1 MDREEFLTKIE
12 SINQFVNK
20 KDYKSALE
28 IVESIEWRKVK
39 SARTLCVAGEVYA
52 ANRCYQES
60 KEIFLMAY
68 KRSPVRKNILY
79 RLIEVSIKM
88 EDLEDALKYYQEFLE
103 MAPNDNIHYILKY
116 KIYNARKTPLE
127 DQIQILE
134 EYKEREYTERWSYE
148 LAKLYY
154 KAGERQKCVEAC
166 DDIVLW
172 FSEGEYVLKA
182 LELKMRLT
190 GLTPRQQKI
199 YEEQLYEKELREQ
212 QDSEKVQA
220 EEPQTSMEEQEAD
233 ENEAAARQ
241 EAGQELEEQPGNE
254 GEPDTEPEAMEEE
267 KPGTLESLSMEL
279 YEEEQPRKQKKN
291 DDIVT
296 IVEGNGTLQEKITK
310 GIKDIFAG
318 IVKGDWEEDEDF
330 LEGYAIEP
338 KISMAD
344 VIPPETVEE
353 NIREMEG
360 QSSPDEAEGSGTEEN
375 AGQQEE
381 EPEELKEPKLQDGG
395 LEQEERKLQEED
407 ESGKEKGLPEEES
420 APVEEPALQ
429 PGGDETEKES
439 GQQENW
445 SGEMQELEL
454 QETEDPRLQE
464 GQSEV
469 VEIQD
474 LQETAEKKW
483 PQPELDVENPEKF
496 DTGRLPKL
504 NMPDFNLEEVILS
517 AAEKQ
522 GIDVSEGD
530 VSEKEDDE
538 KEPETEPVLEPILEP
553 VSEHEDETIEETEA
567 GGGSET
573 ELEEI
578 LNIEKVQPE
587 GEIHPQEDDVSEEES
602 LIEFIDSRNAR
613 ENEDSDVIVP
623 REPNLDEV
631 EQKLFSY
638 FSAIPGMSEQLVEAL
653 ADAQLSASD
662 KTSRTGNII
671 VMGNLRTGKTRLTEG
686 LVKSICRELHMP
698 AAKTASVEASQL
710 NGRDIAKIVDKMSGG
725 FLVIQKIS
733 QLSPESV
740 EQLNQAMEFRTDGL
754 TVILEDEKIGMR
766 KFIAKYPKFT
776 KKFTS
781 TINIPVFTNDE
792 LVHFA
797 KVYADEMGYV
807 MDTMGVL
814 ALYNLI
820 GDNQKEDEPMTI
832 GTVKDMM
839 DDAITKAE
847 SSHRRLQRS
856 ISKKRFDDEGKIV
869 LYEKDFK

>member
-1 MDREEFLTKIE
+1 MEMESWWITLDREEFLTKIE
-12 SINQFVNK
+12 VINQFVHN

-28 IVESIEWRKVK
+28 VVESIEWKKVK

-116 KIYNARKTPLE
+116 KLYSARKTPLE

-154 KAGERQKCVEAC
+154 KAGDVQKCIEAC
-166 DDIVLW
+166 DDLVLW

-182 LELKMRLT
+182 LELKMRLAD
-190 GLTPRQQKI
+190 LTPRQQKI
-199 YEEQLYEKELREQ
+199 YEQELYEKEQGETAQPEQKPDGAETETGQKRE
-212 QDSEKVQA
+212 DEESEDA
-220 EEPQTSMEEQEAD
+220 AGA
-233 ENEAAARQ
+233 ENEAAGQ
-241 EAGQELEEQPGNE
+241 GQE
-254 GEPDTEPEAMEEE
+254 EPIEAKEPEKLGIEE
-267 KPGTLESLSMEL
+267 PLSMED
-279 YEEEQPRKQKKN
+279 YTDEVPKKPKIN
-291 DDIVT
+291 DEIVP
-296 IVEGNGTLQEKITK
+296 IMESNGSLQEKITK

-318 IVKGDWEEDEDF
+318 IVKGEWEEDEDF
-330 LEGYAIEP
+330 LESYAIEP
-338 KISMAD
+338 KISIAD
-344 VIPPETVEE
+344 VIPPQTVEE
-353 NIREMEG
+353 NIKEMEEKEH
-360 QSSPDEAEGSGTEEN
+360 QPEMSPVEMEEV
-375 AGQQEE
+375 
-381 EPEELKEPKLQDGG
+381 PVLQDG
-395 LEQEERKLQEED
+395 E
-407 ESGKEKGLPEEES
+407 
-420 APVEEPALQ
+420 
-429 PGGDETEKES
+429 
-439 GQQENW
+439 
-445 SGEMQELEL
+445 
-454 QETEDPRLQE
+454 
-464 GQSEV
+464 SEV
-469 VEIQD
+469 VEGLDEQED
-474 LQETAEKKW
+474 LVAA
-483 PQPELDVENPEKF
+483 QPESQEETWHTTHLRIENAEKF
-496 DTGRLPKL
+496 DTSKLPKL
-504 NMPDFNLEEVILS
+504 EMPDFNLEEVILS

-522 GIDVSEGD
+522 GIDVSDREDEGISTA
-530 VSEKEDDE
+530 SEE
-538 KEPETEPVLEPILEP
+538 KQEEYPQEP
-553 VSEHEDETIEETEA
+553 SEHVDKDTENTEDVEEQPAEA
-567 GGGSET
+567 
-573 ELEEI
+573 EI
-578 LNIEKVQPE
+578 FRKIQPE
-587 GEIHPQEDDVSEEES
+587 GEVHPQEDPVSEEES
-602 LIEFIDSRNAR
+602 LIEFIDSQNQRD
-613 ENEDSDVIVP
+613 EEDPDMIIP
-623 REPNLDEV
+623 RDKNLDEV

-638 FSAIPGMSEQLVEAL
+638 FSTIPGMSEQLVEAL
-653 ADAQLSASD
+653 ADAQMSASD
-662 KTSRTGNII
+662 KTSRSGNII

-686 LVKSICRELHMP
+686 LIRSICRELHMP
-698 AAKTASVEASQL
+698 AAKKATVEASQL
-710 NGRDIAKIVDKMSGG
+710 NGKDIPKIVSKMSGG
-725 FLVIQKIS
+725 FLVIQKTN

-740 EQLNQAMEFRTDGL
+740 DQLNQSMEFRTDGL

-832 GTVKDMM
+832 GAVKDMM
-839 DDAITKAE
+839 DEAITKAE
-847 SSHRRLQRS
+847 SSHRKLQRS
-856 ISKKRFDDEGKIV
+856 ISKKRFDSEGKIV